1 MDKKEFIHN
10 VIWRLSNISV
20 GASALRN
27 QGAPGIVEAAR
38 VYFREEIELA
48 KLFKALSSNKRYK
61 KFLDTHTSNLLKTF
75 PSKGKSWG
83 AARKGLN
90 LYFREVV
97 YNKFISDYYGL
108 PKNMNKYNIAIA
120 FLEVPLDRDVAT
132 GIRRDAG
139 EELPKWKSIRDLDK
153 RISDVYQN
161 AAMAI
166 AKEEGVARIHLDL
179 KYWRQKQLV

>member
-1 MDKKEFIHN
+1 MNESEFIDN
-10 VIWRLSNISV
+10 IIGRLSNISV

-48 KLFKALSSNKRYK
+48 KLFKALSTSTGYR

-108 PKNMNKYNIAIA
+108 PKSMDKYNFAIA
-120 FLEVPLDRDVAT
+120 FLEVPLDFDVAT
-132 GIRRDAG
+132 GIRNDAK
-139 EELPKWKSIRDLDK
+139 EKLPKWKSIRELDK
-153 RISDVYQN
+153 STSDLYQK
-161 AAMAI
+161 AAMEI

-179 KYWRQKQLV
+179 KYWRSTQK

>member
-1 MDKKEFIHN
+1 MDNIEFINN

-38 VYFREEIELA
+38 VYFREEIELD
-48 KLFKALSSNKRYK
+48 KFFIALSTSKGYRKY
-61 KFLDTHTSNLLKTF
+61 LDTHTSNLLETF

-90 LYFREVV
+90 LYFREIV
-97 YNKFISDYYGL
+97 YNKFISDYYGM
-108 PKNMNKYNIAIA
+108 PKKMDRYNDAIA
-120 FLEVPLDRDVAT
+120 FLEVPLDKDVAT
-132 GIRRDAG
+132 GIRRDAE
-139 EELPKWKSIRDLDK
+139 EELPKWISIRDLDK
-153 RISDVYQN
+153 GISDVYQE
-161 AAMAI
+161 AAMNI
-166 AKEEGVARIHLDL
+166 AKQEGVARIHLDL